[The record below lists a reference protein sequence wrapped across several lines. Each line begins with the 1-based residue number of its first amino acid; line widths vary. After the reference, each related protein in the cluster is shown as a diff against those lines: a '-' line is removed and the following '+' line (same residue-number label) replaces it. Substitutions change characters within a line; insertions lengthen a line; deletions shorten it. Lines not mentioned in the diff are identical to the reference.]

1 MKEYQLGKY
10 TLVYDMNALCE
21 AEEKV
26 GPLGQLLADPAAAGS
41 LKTIRSLLWAG
52 LLREHNVTIDEA
64 GKIADEIG
72 IAKASDGVKA
82 AILKAYGSD
91 TDGKAGSGKP
101 TPE

>member
-1 MKEYQLGKY
+1 VKEYQLGKY

-26 GPLGQLLADPAAAGS
+26 GPLGLLLSDTAAAGS

-52 LLREHNVTIDEA
+52 LLRNHKVTLEEA
-64 GKIADEIG
+64 GQIADELG
-72 IAKASDGVKA
+72 IAEASAGVKA
-82 AILKAYGSD
+82 AILKAYGTD
-91 TDGKAGSGKP
+91 TSGEEGSGKP